1 MKPVLFT
8 VFEQP
13 ISSFG
18 VFLIISILVSAFFIW
33 RIIKVYEL
41 DEEKV
46 LDLIIITFIA
56 GLIGSRLYFII
67 LNFDKFNDLLKI
79 ILINK
84 YPGLSFWGGLMGGLV
99 GLLLFSKRFKMNF
112 WQLGDFAVV
121 GFLIGSATISF
132 GCLLAS
138 CQYGLVTGAPF
149 AINQVGLIG
158 KRFPLQIIEGLIYY
172 FLFFSSYKAVLRF
185 HFAGQVLSKGL
196 IFFGIFKLILE
207 FFRGNREF
215 LTDYFSL
222 GFVWSIFLIISG
234 IWVYYHQSKRSFKA
248 DLTFILSLYK
258 SKNSR
263 TLVVSKT
270 RKSWYNLRVN
280 FKVALQKWFRR
291 LFKLLNVRPNPQKF

>member
-8 VFEQP
+8 IFDQP

-18 VFLIISILVSAFFIW
+18 VFLIISILISAFFIW
-33 RIIKVYEL
+33 RIIRVYEL

-46 LDLIIITFIA
+46 LDLIIITFTA
-56 GLIGSRLYFII
+56 GLISSRLYFYI

-99 GLLLFSKRFKMNF
+99 GLLIFSKRFKMNF

-121 GFLIGSATISF
+121 GFLIGSAISSF

-138 CQYGLVTGAPF
+138 CQYGLVTDSSF

-158 KRFPLQIIEGLIYY
+158 KRFPLQIIEGLIYL
-172 FLFFSSYKAVLRF
+172 FLFFSAYKAVLRF
-185 HFAGQVLSKGL
+185 HFAGQILAKSL
-196 IFFGIFKLILE
+196 ILFGVFKLILE
-207 FFRGNREF
+207 FFRGNREVQMAQ
-215 LTDYFSL
+215 FSL
-222 GFVWSIFLIISG
+222 GILWSVFLIVSG
-234 IWVYYHQSKRSFKA
+234 IWVYYHQSRRSFKA
-248 DLTFILSLYK
+248 DLWFILSLYK
-258 SKNSR
+258 SKNNR

-270 RKSWYNLRVN
+270 KKSWYNLRVN

-291 LFKLLNVRPNPQKF
+291 LFKLINVRPNPQKF